1 MAPGRP
7 DPTRPYAT
15 RPVLD
20 RANVYPSV
28 VVSAAIA
35 IVALPLSYLALRAL
49 LLVPASQRFVAVPS
63 GERWHDRATP
73 IFGGVGIFAGFATA
87 TGLAV
92 AINAVHARGELWGI
106 LGGCALLFAAG
117 LIDDLRH
124 LSPLAKLGA
133 QFGAASIVIASGL
146 RVEVIGNDVLATI
159 VALVWLVGIA
169 NAFNLLDNMDGLA
182 ASLATIACAY
192 FAVDAATEHPNRAVL
207 VLSLALGA
215 ACLGFLPLNLRP
227 GGKAIVF
234 MGDSGSQVLGFA
246 LAAFALSSSWK
257 VAGTTLATTLLP
269 LLVLAV
275 PILDTTLVTIVRL
288 LERRP
293 VSQGGKDHT
302 SHRLVYYGLSQTQA
316 VGLLAL
322 LGLALGATGVA
333 YNVLGNPRVT
343 VVGVLVTVVLLVQFA
358 SFLTD
363 LEERARRDDNE
374 SVPSVLRALW
384 QPRRL
389 LEVLVDFALMCVSFL
404 VAYALLL
411 NGLGGPGE
419 RGIFLQALPILLTAR
434 YVSFVAVG
442 LYRRIWRFASVHDL
456 LAIVVA
462 CAASGLFALAVVP
475 ILWPLGG
482 FDWKIFPLDAVLCA
496 VLVSSS
502 RLVLRL
508 RPHAAALRDRT
519 GQKRVLVVGA
529 GRFGRSLAREL
540 REDGQVRVVGFLDD
554 NPDVR
559 RRRVRGV
566 VVLGALDEIGAALE
580 STKPDEVLLTIPAA
594 DEAQVRTVV
603 EACAHAGVPCRLV
616 RRHTETTVTGRVEVP
631 AE

>member
-1 MAPGRP
+1 M
-7 DPTRPYAT
+7 
-15 RPVLD
+15 
-20 RANVYPSV
+20 
-28 VVSAAIA
+28 SAAIA
-35 IVALPLSYLALRAL
+35 IVALPISYFALRAL
-49 LLVPASQRFVAVPS
+49 LRSAVGERLVAAPS

-73 IFGGVGIFAGFATA
+73 ILGGVGIFAGFAAA

-92 AINAVHARGELWGI
+92 AIGAVHGRGELWGI
-106 LGGCALLFAAG
+106 VGGCALLFAAG
-117 LIDDLRH
+117 LIDDVRH
-124 LSPLAKLGA
+124 LSPLSKLGA
-133 QFGAASIVIASGL
+133 QFGAAGIVIASGL
-146 RVEVIGNDVLATI
+146 RVEVIGNDVLATL
-159 VALVWLVGIA
+159 VALVWLVGIT

-182 ASLATIACAY
+182 ASLATISCAY

-227 GGKAIVF
+227 GGKAVVF

-257 VAGTTLATTLLP
+257 VAGTTLATMLLP

-288 LERRP
+288 LEGRP

-363 LEERARRDDNE
+363 LEERARRGGGE

-389 LEVLVDFALMCVSFL
+389 VEVLVDFTLMCVSFL
-404 VAYALLL
+404 VAYALLQR
-411 NGLGGPGE
+411 GLGGPGE

-434 YVSFVAVG
+434 YVSFVAAG
-442 LYRRIWRFASVHDL
+442 LYRRIWRFAGVHDL
-456 LAIVVA
+456 LAIAVA
-462 CAASGLFALAVVP
+462 CAGSGLFALGVVP
-475 ILWPLGG
+475 ILWPLDG
-482 FDWKIFPLDAVLCA
+482 FDWKIFPLDAVLCG
-496 VLVSSS
+496 VLVASS

-508 RPHAAALRDRT
+508 RPQAAGLRDRG
-519 GQKRVLVVGA
+519 GQKRVLVIGA

-540 REDGQVRVVGFLDD
+540 REDRAARVVGFLDD
-554 NPDVR
+554 NPGVR
-559 RRRVRGV
+559 RRRVQGV
-566 VVLGALDEIGAALE
+566 VVLGALDEIDAVLE
-580 STKPDEVLLTIPAA
+580 SARPDEVLVTIPAA
-594 DEAQVRTVV
+594 DQQVSRVAD
-603 EACAHAGVPCRLV
+603 ACARTGIPCRIV
-616 RRHTETTVTGRVEVP
+616 HRHTETAVAAALEAR

>member
-1 MAPGRP
+1 
-7 DPTRPYAT
+7 
-15 RPVLD
+15 
-20 RANVYPSV
+20 
-28 VVSAAIA
+28 VSAAIA
-35 IVALPLSYLALRAL
+35 IVALPVSYAALRAL
-49 LLVPASQRFVAVPS
+49 LRSAVGGRLVAVPS

-73 IFGGVGIFAGFATA
+73 IIGGVGIFTGFAAA
-87 TGLAV
+87 TVLAV
-92 AINAVHARGELWGI
+92 AAGAVRGNGELWGI
-106 LGGCALLFAAG
+106 LGGCGLLFAAG
-117 LIDDLRH
+117 LVDDMRH
-124 LSPLAKLGA
+124 LSPVAKLAA
-133 QFGAASIVIASGL
+133 QFGAAGIVIASGL

-159 VALVWLVGIA
+159 VALVWLVGIS

-192 FAVDAATEHPNRAVL
+192 FAIDAATEHPNRAVL

-227 GGKAIVF
+227 GGRAIVF
-234 MGDSGSQVLGFA
+234 MGDSGSQVLGFG

-275 PILDTTLVTIVRL
+275 PILDTSLVTIVRL

-293 VSQGGKDHT
+293 ISQGGKDHT

-333 YNVLGNPRVT
+333 YNILGNPRVT

-363 LEERARRDDNE
+363 LEERARRGAGE
-374 SVPSVLRALW
+374 TVPSVLRALW

-389 LEVLVDFALMCVSFL
+389 LEVLVDFALMCVSFF
-404 VAYALLL
+404 VAYALLQ

-419 RGIFLQALPILLTAR
+419 RGVFLQALPILLTAR
-434 YVSFVAVG
+434 YVSFVAAG

-462 CAASGLFALAVVP
+462 CALSGLFALAVVP
-475 ILWPLGG
+475 LLWPLDG
-482 FDWKIFPLDAVLCA
+482 FDWKIFPLDAVFCA
-496 VLVSSS
+496 LLVASS
-502 RLVLRL
+502 RLALRL
-508 RPHAAALRDRT
+508 RPHAASLRNREA
-519 GQKRVLVVGA
+519 QKRVLVVGA

-540 REDGQVRVVGFLDD
+540 REDGTVRVVGFLDD
-554 NPDVR
+554 NPRVR
-559 RRRVRGV
+559 RRRVQGI
-566 VVLGALDEIGAALE
+566 VVLGALDEIAVALE
-580 STKPDEVLLTIPAA
+580 SARPDEVVVTIPDADSRQMGKVTAA
-594 DEAQVRTVV
+594 CSA
-603 EACAHAGVPCRLV
+603 AGVACHVVQRQT
-616 RRHTETTVTGRVEVP
+616 RTTVAAAGVAPE
-631 AE
+631 

>member
-1 MAPGRP
+1 MP
-7 DPTRPYAT
+7 DW
-15 RPVLD
+15 
-20 RANVYPSV
+20 ANVYPSED
-28 VVSAAIA
+28 VSAAIA
-35 IVALPLSYLALRAL
+35 IVALPISYLTLRAL
-49 LLVPASQRFVAVPS
+49 LRSSVGDRLVAVPS
-63 GERWHDRATP
+63 GERWHDRTTP
-73 IFGGVGIFAGFATA
+73 IFGGVGIFTGFAAA
-87 TGLAV
+87 TVLAV
-92 AINAVHARGELWGI
+92 AVDAVAGRGELWGI
-106 LGGCALLFAAG
+106 VGGCALLFVAG
-117 LIDDLRH
+117 LIDDVRR
-124 LSPLAKLGA
+124 LSPLWKLGA
-133 QFGAASIVIASGL
+133 QFGAAGIVIASGL
-146 RVEVIGNDVLATI
+146 RVEVIGNNVLATV

-207 VLSLALGA
+207 VLSLALGC

-227 GGKAIVF
+227 GGKATVF

-246 LAAFALSSSWK
+246 LASFALSSSWK
-257 VAGTTLATTLLP
+257 VAGTTLATMLLP

-275 PILDTTLVTIVRL
+275 PILDTTLVTVVRL
-288 LERRP
+288 LEGRP

-322 LGLALGATGVA
+322 LGLALGATGLA
-333 YNVLGNPRVT
+333 YNVLGDPRVT
-343 VVGVLVTVVLLVQFA
+343 VIGVLVTVVLLVQFA

-363 LEERARRDDNE
+363 LEERARRGGGE

-389 LEVLVDFALMCVSFL
+389 IEVLVDFGLMCFSFL
-404 VAYALLL
+404 VAYALLQ

-462 CAASGLFALAVVP
+462 CAGSGLFALAVVP
-475 ILWPLGG
+475 ILWPLEG
-482 FDWKIFPLDAVLCA
+482 FDWKIFPLDAVLCS
-496 VLVSSS
+496 VLVASS

-508 RPHAAALRDRT
+508 RPHAAALRDRA

-540 REDGQVRVVGFLDD
+540 REDGHVRVVGFLDD
-554 NPDVR
+554 NPGVR

-580 STKPDEVLLTIPAA
+580 SAKPDEVLVTIPEA
-594 DEAQVRTVV
+594 EAQVQTVI
-603 EACAHAGVPCRLV
+603 EACAAAGVACRLV
-616 RRHTETTVTGRVEVP
+616 HRHTETTVSGPLEVTVE
-631 AE
+631 